1 MTFTTFKCA
10 QADQP
15 AATTNTPKHVDHLIS
30 DTDIYFLGPHYNGHG
45 LELDLLQK
53 PLLFPPI
60 LWLFSERM

>member
-30 DTDIYFLGPHYNGHG
+30 DTDIYFLGPRYNGHG
-45 LELDLLQK
+45 LELDLL
-53 PLLFPPI
+53 
-60 LWLFSERM
+60 